1 MPRAADPSVG
11 VHQLTLS
18 KAKPLSA
25 MEKRLSRMVSG
36 VGGGRD
42 ARNKERQE
50 RALKQK
56 EADAIKKRAG
66 AVLNNLTRV
75 MLPKTGVHELE
86 ALSAAVKRGEA
97 VQEDLPQDPKLRNE
111 LAAAMKDVRAVIAAL
126 EAQERSSAAARRA
139 SDSPSRPTVGGAGGA
154 AGRQGG
160 GAAGGAAGRQGVGAA
175 GAAEGRRAGREVP
188 YKDFLALLAAA
199 EERDL
204 NHLAD
209 CPKIAQKAAGAKA
222 VGAAA
227 AVAAGLASRASAR

>member
-1 MPRAADPSVG
+1 
-11 VHQLTLS
+11 
-18 KAKPLSA
+18 

-42 ARNKERQE
+42 ARSKVRQE

-56 EADAIKKRAG
+56 EAEAIKKRAG

-86 ALSAAVKRGEA
+86 ALAAAVKRGEA
-97 VQEDLPQDPKLRNE
+97 VQEDLPKDPKLRNE
-111 LAAAMKDVRAVIAAL
+111 LAAAMKAVRAVIAAL
-126 EAQERSSAAARRA
+126 EAQERSSASARCA
-139 SDSPSRPTVGGAGGA
+139 SDSPSRPTV
-154 AGRQGG
+154 

-209 CPKIAQKAAGAKA
+209 CPKAAQKAAGAKA

-227 AVAAGLASRASAR
+227 AVAAGLARRASAR

>member
-36 VGGGRD
+36 VGGGQD

-50 RALKQK
+50 RALKRK

-75 MLPKTGVHELE
+75 MPPKTGVHELE
-86 ALSAAVKRGEA
+86 ALAAAVKRGEA

-139 SDSPSRPTVGGAGGA
+139 SDSPSRPTVGGA

-209 CPKIAQKAAGAKA
+209 CPKAAQKAAGAKA

-227 AVAAGLASRASAR
+227 AVAAGLARRASAR